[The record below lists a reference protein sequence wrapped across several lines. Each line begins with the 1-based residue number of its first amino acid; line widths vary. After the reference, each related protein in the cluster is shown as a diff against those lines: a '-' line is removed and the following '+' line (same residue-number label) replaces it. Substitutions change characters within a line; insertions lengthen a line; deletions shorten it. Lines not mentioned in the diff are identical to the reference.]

1 VARGDRGV
9 SRRMWPYAAERKFTV
24 HATYEQSA
32 AWGRAASI
40 KGLPVPVFLSVA
52 ADVYAAHL
60 DRVHSRLQRAAERR
74 RAREAR

>member
-1 VARGDRGV
+1 M

-24 HATYEQSA
+24 HATYGQA
-32 AWGRAASI
+32 GTWGRAASI

-60 DRVHSRLQRAAERR
+60 DRVSSRPQRAAERR
-74 RAREAR
+74 RAREGR